1 MVYFLERGIRS
12 GRMGLKEDLKS
23 EVAAVFASAWTER
36 DGNVVPADNSIKLS
50 NDGVNIDATVLYA
63 DMADSTALV
72 DGQSKIFAAEIY
84 KTYLRCA
91 AKIIVSE
98 GGAITAYDGDR
109 IMAVYIEGAK
119 NTAAVRTAL
128 KINYARL
135 EIIIPALR
143 KQYPNNNYTPMHV
156 VGIDTSKL
164 FVARTGIRGSND
176 LVWVGRSANY
186 AAKLTTLSH
195 AYATYITNPVYAAM
209 LDEVKT
215 TNGTSMWI
223 ALNWNGQTIH
233 GSTWRWDSA

>member
-1 MVYFLERGIRS
+1 MS
-12 GRMGLKEDLKS
+12 LKEDLESHVSSTFKYQ
-23 EVAAVFASAWTER
+23 WTER
-36 DGNVVPADNSIKLS
+36 DGTVVPADDSIKLS

-72 DGQSKIFAAEIY
+72 DGQTKQFAAEIY
-84 KTYLRCA
+84 KTYLHCA
-91 AKIIVSE
+91 AKIIASE

-143 KQYPNNNYTPMHV
+143 KQYPLNPFTPAHV
-156 VGIDTSKL
+156 VGIDTGKL
-164 FVARTGIRGSND
+164 FVAKTGIRGAND
-176 LVWVGRSANY
+176 LVWVGRPANH
-186 AAKLTTLSH
+186 AAKLTAFSH
-195 AYATYITNPVYAAM
+195 LYSTYISSEVFAAM

-215 TNGTSMWI
+215 TNGQSMWTI
-223 ALNWNGQTIH
+223 FDWNNRKIY
-233 GSTWRWDSA
+233 GSNWRWGSV